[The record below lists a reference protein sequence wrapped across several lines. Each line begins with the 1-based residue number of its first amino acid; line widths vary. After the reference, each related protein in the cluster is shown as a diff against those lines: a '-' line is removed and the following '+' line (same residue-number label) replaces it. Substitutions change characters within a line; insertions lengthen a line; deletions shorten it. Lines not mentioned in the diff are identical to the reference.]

1 MKLHPHSGRDASTR
15 RPSASE
21 SGRLGEAS
29 LPRLRH
35 IANLWTLVWYPSR
48 EKEWPLERKLRAVKD
63 AGFDGFTTQLTPK
76 HAKLADRLGLMR
88 VGYFGSGNPKEF
100 ASLLQQQKTAG
111 AHHINVQ
118 LADHDT
124 PTARALSFARRLMA
138 AGKKLGVEP
147 AIEVHRDTCTET
159 PEKAYALADGYE
171 EATGELLPM
180 TWDYSHI
187 AVVKHL
193 LPPYWPRLGVRPDLI
208 QRAQQFH
215 FRPFNGHH
223 CQVPVTDG
231 RGKLS
236 PEFLDYAP
244 FVQQVMETWLATA
257 APGREMFAVPEM
269 GPLWLGYNLH
279 GLPNSWE
286 DAQVL
291 RDETEKCWQRALR
304 ARTKGRVPR

>member
-1 MKLHPHSGRDASTR
+1 MKLHSHPGRDASPR
-15 RPSASE
+15 RPHGAE
-21 SGRLGEAS
+21 DGRLGETSLPRLAEDGRLGETS

-35 IANLWTLVWYPSR
+35 IANLWTLVWYPSK

-76 HAKLADRLGLMR
+76 HAKLADRLGLIR
-88 VGYFGSGNPKEF
+88 VGYFGSGDAKEF
-100 ASLLQQQKTAG
+100 APLLQQQKAAG

-124 PTARALSFARRLMA
+124 PTARALSLARRLMA

-159 PEKAYALADGYE
+159 PEKAYALADAYE

-236 PEFLDYAP
+236 S
-244 FVQQVMETWLATA
+244 
-257 APGREMFAVPEM
+257 GVP
-269 GPLWLGYNLH
+269 
-279 GLPNSWE
+279 
-286 DAQVL
+286 
-291 RDETEKCWQRALR
+291 
-304 ARTKGRVPR
+304 

>member
-1 MKLHPHSGRDASTR
+1 MKLKSQTGRKASLR
-15 RPSASE
+15 RPHASE
-21 SGRLGEAS
+21 HKRLGETS

-35 IANLWTLVWYPSR
+35 IVNLWTLVWYPSR
-48 EKEWPLERKLRAVKD
+48 EKEWSLERKLRAVKD

-76 HAKLADRLGLMR
+76 HAKLADQLGLTR

-100 ASLLQQQKTAG
+100 ASLLRQQRDAG

-124 PTARALSFARRLMA
+124 PTARALSLARRLME
-138 AGKKLGVEP
+138 AGRKLEVEP

-159 PEKAYALADGYE
+159 PEKAYALADAYE
-171 EATGELLPM
+171 QATGDLLPM

-223 CQVPVTDG
+223 CQVPVTNG
-231 RGKLS
+231 RGKLT
-236 PEFLDYAP
+236 PEFLVYAP
-244 FVQQVMETWLATA
+244 FVQRVMETWLEAA
-257 APGREMFAVPEM
+257 APGREMFAVPEL

-279 GLPNSWE
+279 GLPNSWD

-291 RDETEKCWQRALR
+291 RGETEKCWQRALR
-304 ARTKGRVPR
+304 ARSGK